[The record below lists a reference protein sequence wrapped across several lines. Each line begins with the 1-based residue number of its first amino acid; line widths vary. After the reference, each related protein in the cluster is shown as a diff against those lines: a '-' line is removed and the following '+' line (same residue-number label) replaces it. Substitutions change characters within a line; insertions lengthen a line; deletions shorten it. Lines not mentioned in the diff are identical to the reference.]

1 MYLGG
6 GLIMGSESGST
17 IGDGSEVNKDV
28 VKLNI
33 NPILPLLT
41 KSKMVL
47 SIGNRYRMV
56 ILKQSRTR
64 GVYSAAIDLG
74 SKPYCIEDFAN
85 EEELA
90 DRLRGCPDLIIAS
103 NADHLAN
110 AVFGYIK
117 RWKVLLAVKE
127 LNTSFN
133 SKIIQSGSLG
143 EKVPE
148 FSNQTLRTQNLFSLG
163 AELDKYVVEWF
174 NQFSQL
180 VRGLRE
186 RFNKCSEGS
195 EFRKRACQKV
205 AELWNLFS
213 NMQPNSVCFDDI
225 LSIVLTIFY
234 EEVAELLENVATAGL
249 TLRFVDR
256 DRGIVGNRP
265 VWLLII
271 SRPSAMK
278 TIVLDMFRESPYVFY
293 VTDVTKASFLPAD
306 PEQEPLIAKMH
317 NKVTIFPTLSS
328 IASKKLD
335 EAKEIL
341 AVLESIYDG
350 EYRRS
355 TARGTRGLPI
365 DTVVIGAITPE
376 IFELDMLPKM
386 ISYGSRFVI
395 HRYDISQEQAL
406 TITYLLGDA
415 VGTHLPNVLTK
426 IVSTLFTHAFES
438 TNFEKLMNVALT
450 PSHESDLDVL
460 ADLMSR
466 LRVVVHRRVDWIV
479 ETDVYTGREKWRKVE
494 VAELS
499 QYDAPIRSRL
509 QLLNFVR
516 ANSVIRSVPRIVGLP
531 QADDHAMKLACKLT
545 ISSSYRCIHQIIAYL
560 LRHHDVV
567 NVSTSD
573 IAETLGLSR
582 STVNSFIDALYVA
595 GVVTDAAMPRLEE
608 KYYKVLS
615 KYLMGKKEG
624 DGGKN
629 T

>member
-1 MYLGG
+1 MW
-6 GLIMGSESGST
+6 SESGSI
-17 IGDGSEVNKDV
+17 IGDSSETNKDV
-28 VKLNI
+28 VKLDA

-74 SKPYCIEDFAN
+74 SKPYCIEDFTN

-90 DRLRGCPDLIIAS
+90 DRLRGCPDPIIAS
-103 NADHLAN
+103 NADPLAN
-110 AVFGYIK
+110 AVFSYIK

-127 LNTSFN
+127 LNASFN
-133 SKIIQSGSLG
+133 SKIAQFFYLG

-148 FSNQTLRTQNLFSLG
+148 FSNQILRTQNLFPQ
-163 AELDKYVVEWF
+163 AEKLDNYVVEWF
-174 NQFSQL
+174 SQL
-180 VRGLRE
+180 IQIVRGLRE
-186 RFNKCSEGS
+186 KFRGCSEGS
-195 EFRKRACQKV
+195 EFRREACQKV
-205 AELWNLFS
+205 LKLWELVT
-213 NMQPNSVCFDDI
+213 NMQPSSVRFDDV
-225 LSIVLTIFY
+225 LSIVSTIFY
-234 EEVAELLENVATAGL
+234 GEVAELLEIVATVGL

-306 PEQEPLIAKMH
+306 PEQEPLIARMH

-328 IASKKLD
+328 IASKKVD

-355 TARGTRGLPI
+355 TAKGTRGLPV
-365 DTVVIGAITPE
+365 DTVVVGAITPE

-386 ISYGSRFVI
+386 ISYGSRFVV

-415 VGTHLPNVLTK
+415 IGTQVPSILTK
-426 IVSTLFTHAFES
+426 ILSALFTYAFDN
-438 TNFEKLMNVALT
+438 TNFEKLMNVVLT
-450 PSHESDLDVL
+450 PSQESDLDVL
-460 ADLMSR
+460 SDLMSR
-466 LRVVVHRRVDWIV
+466 LRVIVHRRIDWVV
-479 ETDVYTGREKWRKVE
+479 ETDERTGRERWRKVE

-499 QYDAPIRSRL
+499 QYDAPIRSKL
-509 QLLNFVR
+509 QLLNLVR
-516 ANSVIRSVPRIVGLP
+516 ANSVIRAVPRIVGLP
-531 QADDHAMKLACKLT
+531 QADDHAMRLACKLA
-545 ISSSYRCIHQIIAYL
+545 ISSSYRCVHQIITYL
-560 LRHHDVV
+560 LRYHNVV

-595 GVVTDAAMPRLEE
+595 GVVTDVIIPRLEE

-615 KYLMGKKEG
+615 KYLMVKKEG

-629 T
+629 A